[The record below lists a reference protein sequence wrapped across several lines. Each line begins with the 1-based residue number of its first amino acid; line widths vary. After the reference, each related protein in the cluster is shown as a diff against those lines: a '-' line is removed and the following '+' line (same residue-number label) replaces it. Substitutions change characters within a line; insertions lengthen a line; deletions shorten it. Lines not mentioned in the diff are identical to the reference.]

1 MPILLE
7 TTELTKQFGERLLFR
22 TPPLRIYEGDR
33 IGLVGPNGSGK
44 SSLLAVLAG
53 ELEPD
58 EGAVRRRCAV
68 TLARQL
74 GQGEEPP
81 APEELSRFGLRGNQP
96 PPERMSGGEQERRKL
111 AAALGGRPAL
121 LFADEPTSNLDWEGI
136 RLLCKRLEDFPTFL
150 LVSHDRAVLEQ
161 LCSQIWELREGKLFQ
176 YEGSFSAFQAQRQ
189 EELER
194 RRFEAEAYEKE
205 KKRLEHSVQAL
216 REKASSVRKAP
227 TRMGN
232 SEARLH
238 KRSSTNAQ
246 AKISQGRKIL
256 ETRLERLEKKEA
268 PREQEAVR
276 FDFSLTNPPENKVV
290 LRAEDVSLSQGGK
303 TLLEHARLELKKNSR
318 TLLFG
323 PNGCGK
329 TTLLNWLYQG
339 IAEGGPGLFA
349 APKLRV
355 GYFRQS
361 LENIDLQKSVLEN
374 VMASSVQTEGA
385 VRALLA
391 RLLFR
396 REDVYKPAGVLSG
409 GERVKL
415 SFACLLASPVNFLF
429 LDEPTN
435 YLDMDSMDAL
445 RDTLLEY
452 EGGFLLVSH
461 DRSFADAL
469 ARRTLVFQGKR
480 LLPFDGGPSAWEAAQ
495 TAPKPAPKPMAL
507 SVVELRLA
515 EVISRLSLPNC
526 QEKER
531 LEEEFQELLRQ
542 KRELSVKK

>member
-1 MPILLE
+1 MSYLQIS
-7 TTELTKQFGERLLFR
+7 
-22 TPPLRIYEGDR
+22 
-33 IGLVGPNGSGK
+33 GL
-44 SSLLAVLAG
+44 
-53 ELEPD
+53 
-58 EGAVRRRCAV
+58 
-68 TLARQL
+68 
-74 GQGEEPP
+74 
-81 APEELSRFGLRGNQP
+81 
-96 PPERMSGGEQERRKL
+96 
-111 AAALGGRPAL
+111 
-121 LFADEPTSNLDWEGI
+121 
-136 RLLCKRLEDFPTFL
+136 
-150 LVSHDRAVLEQ
+150 
-161 LCSQIWELREGKLFQ
+161 
-176 YEGSFSAFQAQRQ
+176 
-189 EELER
+189 
-194 RRFEAEAYEKE
+194 
-205 KKRLEHSVQAL
+205 
-216 REKASSVRKAP
+216 
-227 TRMGN
+227 
-232 SEARLH
+232 
-238 KRSSTNAQ
+238 
-246 AKISQGRKIL
+246 KISYG
-256 ETRLERLEKKEA
+256 
-268 PREQEAVR
+268 
-276 FDFSLTNPPENKVV
+276 DKVV
-290 LRAEDVSLSQGGK
+290 LHNIDLAVEQGEMIA
-303 TLLEHARLELKKNSR
+303 LL
-318 TLLFG
+318 G
-323 PNGCGK
+323 PSGCGK

-349 APKLRV
+349 APRLRV

-374 VMASSVQTEGA
+374 AMASSVQTEGT

-495 TAPKPAPKPMAL
+495 TAPKPEPKPMAL